1 MLKRGNRGGM
11 KAFVGQFMRFAVVGL
26 IAFAIDYG
34 FMVIF
39 TELFGI
45 EYLISA
51 TVSFTLSVIFSYF
64 ASMRY
69 VFEHRE
75 SLTRRREFIIF
86 VILSFIG
93 LAINDVLMFVG
104 TSLLG
109 ITYLITKL
117 VSAVMVT
124 WWNFFSRKRFL
135 DAGAREIAEDE
146 QLEKP
151 FVDKADDR
159 SVSGKD

>member
-1 MLKRGNRGGM
+1 M
-11 KAFVGQFMRFAVVGL
+11 KALVGQFMKFAAVGL

-39 TELFGI
+39 TEIFGI

-51 TVSFTLSVIFSYF
+51 TISFTLSVIFSYF

-69 VFEHRE
+69 VFEHKE
-75 SLTRRREFIIF
+75 TLSRRREFIIF

-93 LAINDVLMFVG
+93 LAINDALMFIG

-117 VSAVMVT
+117 VSTVMVT

-135 DAGAREIAEDE
+135 DAGVQEIKDGNQPE
-146 QLEKP
+146 QP
-151 FVDKADDR
+151 SSDIADDR
-159 SVSGKD
+159 SVSRKD